1 MMKLMMK
8 GVSYNQL
15 VSNLSCTISTG
26 ITYIVGKNGSG
37 KSTFLKL
44 CATAIEPSEGSM
56 EYIQMVPGAGTQKVM
71 TIEDVRKSI
80 GYLPQEFTGFPEL
93 SIERYIRYM
102 ATHKGIPTSHV
113 KEVVQIW
120 LKKTNLYSIRKKRLR
135 TLSGGQLKKVGL
147 IQAFIN
153 QPKICLLDEPF
164 EHLELTER
172 RFFENEI
179 QKLSFTSMVLL
190 STHLIDQPN
199 DGKIL
204 LLEKGKIQLFAP
216 YTEDLYDQV
225 FERLEK

>member
-1 MMKLMMK
+1 
-8 GVSYNQL
+8 
-15 VSNLSCTISTG
+15 
-26 ITYIVGKNGSG
+26 
-37 KSTFLKL
+37 
-44 CATAIEPSEGSM
+44 
-56 EYIQMVPGAGTQKVM
+56 M
-71 TIEDVRKSI
+71 TIEDMRKSI

-179 QKLSFTSMVLL
+179 QKLAFKSIVLL
-190 STHLIDQPN
+190 STHFIHQPH
-199 DGKIL
+199 DGQIL
-204 LLEKGKIQLFAP
+204 LLEKGSIQLFAP
-216 YTEDLYDQV
+216 CVDETYNQV
-225 FERLEK
+225 LERLEKWMNGVKQVWRLDVAALFFSLPFMNAIFQS